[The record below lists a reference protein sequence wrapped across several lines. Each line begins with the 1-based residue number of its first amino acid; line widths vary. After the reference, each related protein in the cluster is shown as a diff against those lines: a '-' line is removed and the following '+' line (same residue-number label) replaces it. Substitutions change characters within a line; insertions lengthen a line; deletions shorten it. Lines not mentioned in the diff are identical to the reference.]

1 MRAGLTIEG
10 TAGLTDASYDSI
22 DETTTFI
29 DPENAFERVSKWT
42 LSAALTYEHELAG
55 GSTLRPRVDWSWR
68 SRFYNNTFNTP
79 EIAQKGYHLVNA
91 SLGWTSADER
101 FGLQA
106 GVKNIAD
113 KRYLVSGITVDAIQA
128 FEGVYNRGREWSLT
142 ASFRY

>member
-1 MRAGLTIEG
+1 
-10 TAGLTDASYDSI
+10 
-22 DETTTFI
+22 
-29 DPENAFERVSKWT
+29 
-42 LSAALTYEHELAG
+42 
-55 GSTLRPRVDWSWR
+55 
-68 SRFYNNTFNTP
+68 
-79 EIAQKGYHLVNA
+79 VNA